1 MKKEYTWLSDYKRET
16 ECHDGHFGHNCEFD
30 FLPAFKKIDKLGGII
45 KVVDYY
51 TIKIQLDFM
60 NSGTVKNSIDVL
72 LYCLAELPG
81 ITMGSFDKK
90 KNILTLEWHY

>member
-16 ECHDGHFGHNCEFD
+16 ECMDGEFGHNCEFD

-51 TIKIQLDFM
+51 TIKI
-60 NSGTVKNSIDVL
+60 
-72 LYCLAELPG
+72 
-81 ITMGSFDKK
+81 
-90 KNILTLEWHY
+90 